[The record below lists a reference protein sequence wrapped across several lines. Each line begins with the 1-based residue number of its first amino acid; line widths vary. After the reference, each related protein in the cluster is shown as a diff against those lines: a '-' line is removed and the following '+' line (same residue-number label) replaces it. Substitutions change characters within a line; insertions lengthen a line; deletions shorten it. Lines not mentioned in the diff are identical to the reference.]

1 VPQEL
6 SVKAISQLVVHVFDL
21 LEAEGRCLRAAIRVE
36 ARRAQ
41 AVAASLAMAL
51 SFLLVAVPL
60 LIAGVGLVAAGLMWW
75 LETEMSR
82 PLAAMLTGVVV
93 LAIGSGC
100 LAGFKFL
107 AGRPQ
112 P

>member
-1 VPQEL
+1 M
-6 SVKAISQLVVHVFDL
+6 KAISQFVVHVFDL
-21 LEAEGRCLRAAIRVE
+21 IEAEGRCLRAAIRGE

-41 AVAASLAMAL
+41 AGAASLAMAL

-60 LIAGVGLVAAGLMWW
+60 LILGVGLVAAGLMWW

-82 PLAAMLTGVVV
+82 PAAALITGVVV

-100 LAGFKFL
+100 MAGFKFL